1 MSRTDFIGRVAL
13 WMLLASAAAPNAAA
27 DPVDDLLKD
36 FAAQGAGNFSAQAGE
51 RFWDHSVTDPKS
63 GEVRR
68 CSLCHS
74 DDLRRSGKHATT
86 GKVIEPLAPSVNPKR
101 LSNRADIEK
110 WLLRNCKWTLGR
122 ECTPQEK
129 GDVLVMIRGR

>member
-1 MSRTDFIGRVAL
+1 MSRADFLGRVAL
-13 WMLLASAAAPNAAA
+13 WMLLASAGAPNAAA

-36 FAAQGAGNFSAQAGE
+36 FASQGAGNFSAQAGE
-51 RFWDHSVTDPKS
+51 RFWDHPVTDAKS
-63 GEVRR
+63 GEARR

-74 DDLRRSGKHATT
+74 TDLRRSGKHATT

-101 LSNRADIEK
+101 LSDRADIEK

>member
-1 MSRTDFIGRVAL
+1 MSRTDVVGLVAL
-13 WMLLASAAAPNAAA
+13 WALLAGAAAPNAAA

-51 RFWDHSVTDPKS
+51 RFWDHPVTDPKS

-74 DDLRRSGKHATT
+74 TDLRRSGKHATT

>member
-1 MSRTDFIGRVAL
+1 MSRTDVIGRIAL
-13 WMLLASAAAPNAAA
+13 CVLLASAGAPSALAA
-27 DPVDDLLKD
+27 PVDDLLKD
-36 FAAQGAGNFSAQAGE
+36 FAAQGAGNFSAQAGQL
-51 RFWDHSVTDPKS
+51 FWDHPVTDPKS

-74 DDLRRSGKHATT
+74 DDLSRPGKHATT
-86 GKVIEPLAPSVNPKR
+86 GKVIEPLAPSANPKR

-129 GDVLVMIRGR
+129 GDVLTMIRSR